1 MLLSATFVASVAAQD
16 KTPLIQPKI
25 PEKIMTPDKVET
37 RFGALDFVDGVPTKE
52 TTQKLYD
59 NLDYIRGVEVFLNFI
74 PASSMEG
81 LRLGAIENGANKS
94 NQAVLFDHL
103 MDSNPLYLTGNTD
116 TVYCMV
122 FLDLQADGPTVLEIP
137 PGTGP
142 ARWTTRSSALSS
154 TWARPA
160 RTRARA
166 ASTLFFRQITRAR
179 CQRIRRTA
187 ASTSSRSPLR
197 M

>member
-1 MLLSATFVASVAAQD
+1 MKRHLHSTVTAVLLSAMFVASAATQD
-16 KTPLIQPKI
+16 KTPLFNQKI
-25 PEKIMTPDKVET
+25 PEQIMTPDKVQT

-81 LRLGAIENGANKS
+81 LRLGAIENGASKS

-142 ARWTTRSSALSS
+142 GHGGRRVLPLCHRPGRARPGRGQGRQVPYSSARLQGLD
-154 TWARPA
+154 AEG
-160 RTRARA
+160 
-166 ASTLFFRQITRAR
+166 
-179 CQRIRRTA
+179 
-187 ASTSSRSPLR
+187 
-197 M
+197 